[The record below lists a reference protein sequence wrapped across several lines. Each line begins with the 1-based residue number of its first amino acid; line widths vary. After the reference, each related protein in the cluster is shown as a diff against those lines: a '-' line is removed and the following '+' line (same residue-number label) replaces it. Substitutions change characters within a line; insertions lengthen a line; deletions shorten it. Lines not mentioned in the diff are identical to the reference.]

1 MDIHGARTRSG
12 HGGPPVLQQ
21 NGKEI
26 GMPTLSGTAAQN
38 AQRVPDRA
46 AIVAGGR
53 TWTWSEL
60 DRWVGRN
67 AAVFEHCGVTRGDR
81 VALTAT
87 STPEYIAA
95 CFGVLRLGAIVVPVN
110 TRLAAP
116 EIGHV
121 LTDCSPRLFVH
132 SASTADAVRSA
143 AADHPAIR
151 VCGFDALSSPDVFS
165 EFTLV
170 AVEEDRADESDDAFI
185 VYTSGTTGRAK
196 GVVVD
201 HHRAIW
207 AAMAQIVSLGL
218 RDGVR
223 YLHLPPLYHS
233 GGVVFLNATT
243 LLGGTNVLIDK
254 FEPGAVL
261 GAIEEFEVTALLGV
275 PTMYH
280 FILEHPELHSFD
292 LSTWRTGVFGAAPM
306 PAPTVEALLAEFPAV
321 EFFQQCGQTEA
332 GPTGIY
338 STMKQVQAEP
348 NSSGH
353 LAQPFVEARVV
364 DESGRDVGVGEIGEL
379 ILRGDPIM
387 KGYWNNRAETD
398 KVLRVGWLYTGDLFE
413 VSPTG
418 AMRLVDRRKDV
429 IISGGRNIYSAEVEQ
444 ALRTNKSI
452 LDCAVVGVPHPEWG
466 ETVVAMVTAAEGSSP
481 TLDELRK
488 HCATLIADYKLPR
501 RVAFG
506 HIPRNASGKILKHKV
521 RSLLEE

>member
-1 MDIHGARTRSG
+1 
-12 HGGPPVLQQ
+12 
-21 NGKEI
+21 
-26 GMPTLSGTAAQN
+26 MPTLGGIAAQN
-38 AQRVPDRA
+38 ARRVHDRA
-46 AIVAGGR
+46 AIIAGER
-53 TWTWSEL
+53 SWTWSEL

-67 AAVFEHCGVTRGDR
+67 AAVFEHHGVTRGDR
-81 VALTAT
+81 VAVTAT

-95 CFGVLRLGAIVVPVN
+95 AFAVLRLGAIVVPVN

-121 LTDCSPRLFVH
+121 LTDCSPRMFVH

-143 AADHPAIR
+143 ATAHPEVR
-151 VCGFDALSSPDVFS
+151 VCEFDALSSPGGVS
-165 EFTLV
+165 EFTLDP
-170 AVEEDRADESDDAFI
+170 VEEDRADESDDAFI

-223 YLHLPPLYHS
+223 YLHLPPLYHA

-243 LLGGTNVLIDK
+243 VLGGTNILIDK

-261 GAIEEFEVTALLGV
+261 RAIEEFEVTALLGV

-280 FILEHPELHSFD
+280 FILEHPELHNFD
-292 LSTWRTGVFGAAPM
+292 LSSWRTGIFGAAPM
-306 PAPTVEALLAEFPAV
+306 PAPTVEALLTEFPAV

-338 STMKQVQAEP
+338 STMNQIQSEP

-353 LAQPFVEARVV
+353 LAQPFVEARIV
-364 DESGRDVGVGEIGEL
+364 DESGRDVSAGEIGEL
-379 ILRGDPIM
+379 TLRGVPIM
-387 KGYWNNRAETD
+387 KSYWNNRAETD
-398 KVLRVGWLYTGDLFE
+398 KVLRGGWLYTGDLFE
-413 VSPTG
+413 VAPTG

-444 ALRTNKSI
+444 ALRTSGSVA
-452 LDCAVVGVPHPEWG
+452 DCAVVGVPHPDWG
-466 ETVVAMVTAAEGSSP
+466 ETVVAVVTAAEDASP
-481 TLDELRK
+481 TPDELRE
-488 HCATLIADYKLPR
+488 HCAKLIADYKLPR
-501 RVAFG
+501 RFVFDDV
-506 HIPRNASGKILKHKV
+506 PRNAAGKVLKHRV
-521 RSLLEE
+521 RSMLQ